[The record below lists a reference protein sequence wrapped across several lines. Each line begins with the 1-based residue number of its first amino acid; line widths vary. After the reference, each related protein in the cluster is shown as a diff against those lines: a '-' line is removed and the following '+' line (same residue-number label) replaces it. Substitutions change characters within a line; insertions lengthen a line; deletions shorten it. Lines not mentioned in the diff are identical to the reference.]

1 MSASNQDAGEEVMAD
16 EREVAVEPV
25 EPNAASAAERAVEAA
40 QRIVVERLELI
51 RLEVQEALA
60 GAMVRSGLVLAAGFV
75 AILGWTALAVAL
87 VLGLAEHVP
96 LAGAIAVVGGA
107 HVLAGVVMGAIAAS
121 SGSRRPT

>member
-1 MSASNQDAGEEVMAD
+1 MAD
-16 EREVAVEPV
+16 EHEVAV

-107 HVLAGVVMGAIAAS
+107 HVLAGVVMGATAAS